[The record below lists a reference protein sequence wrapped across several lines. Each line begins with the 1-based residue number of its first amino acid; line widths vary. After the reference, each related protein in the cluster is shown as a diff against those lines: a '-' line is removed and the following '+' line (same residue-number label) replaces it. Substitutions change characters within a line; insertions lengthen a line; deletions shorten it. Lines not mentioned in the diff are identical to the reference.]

1 MSSYEARLTN
11 ARYEVRQGMI
21 GLSNRQTILLD
32 ALICREPLQDDEDDA
47 LMEAWGAIQEATRYI
62 NFAIEAL
69 EG

>member
-1 MSSYEARLTN
+1 MSYESRLRYARDALK
-11 ARYEVRQGMI
+11 QDMI

-47 LMEAWGAIQEATRYI
+47 LMAAGIYIRAATKNI